1 MHKFAASILS
11 ADFANLGDD
20 VSKVLA
26 AGVDSIHF
34 DVMDMHYV
42 PNLSVGPLVCKSLRA
57 AGVSA
62 MIDVHLMVTD
72 PQKYIVP
79 FAEAGADLLSFHPET
94 VTDVYKTV
102 CDIKMAGMQAGLVF
116 NPDQPVQITEEV
128 LVKIDMVLLMSVVP
142 GFGGQSFIPAVLD
155 KVALTRQFLDKHG
168 SGAMLAVD
176 GGIKVDNVASVA
188 KAGAEYFVVGSG
200 LFSADDYG
208 VRMMALRNQLNK
220 ASL

>member
-1 MHKFAASILS
+1 MHKFSASILS
-11 ADFANLGDD
+11 ADFANLGRD

-102 CDIKMAGMQAGLVF
+102 CDIKMAGMQVGLVF
-116 NPDQPVQITEEV
+116 NPDQPVHIIKEV
-128 LVKIDMVLLMSVVP
+128 LAKIDMVLLMSVVP

-155 KVALTRQFLDKHG
+155 KVALARQLLDKHG

-176 GGIKVDNVASVA
+176 GGIKVDNVGSVA
-188 KAGAEYFVVGSG
+188 NAGAEYFVVGSG

-208 VRMMALRNQLNK
+208 VRMSALRDQLSK
-220 ASL
+220 APL